1 MNESLQS
8 YRRTVALRCIN
19 FLSTLLSQNPRLRP
33 RRIIMIANWSEPV
46 LSDVGAPVMDFQRNF
61 HSQLVCYQCD
71 DCELQQEI
79 PVVCGDI
86 TFPTTSPTDPTCPTC
101 APEPTPP
108 TTPEWTTSTPD
119 TTCPTCAPT
128 LPTTPIP
135 TTSTPEE
142 TTCPTCA
149 PTLPTSPYPTTST
162 PEETTCPTCAPTL
175 PTSPYPTT
183 STPEETTCPTCAPT
197 LPTSPYPTT
206 STPQPTTPIPT
217 TPSPPTTPIPTTPS
231 PPTTPIPTTPSPPT
245 TPYCPAGC
253 CPCSGSRSTSVFAL
267 AARATK
273 QALMDEFEEDLRSA
287 RQLPL
292 PVYVC
297 FTTERYVNNR
307 RVVSRG
313 CTKRQQSLSDTC
325 TLLAGGQ
332 VYEQCS
338 LCSWQLCNR

>member
-1 MNESLQS
+1 MA
-8 YRRTVALRCIN
+8 RTITVGV
-19 FLSTLLSQNPRLRP
+19 FL
-33 RRIIMIANWSEPV
+33 V
-46 LSDVGAPVMDFQRNF
+46 LCAAAVR
-61 HSQLVCYQCD
+61 SQLVCYQCD

-86 TFPTTSPTDPTCPTC
+86 YFPTASPTPTDTTCPTC

-128 LPTTPIP
+128 IPTTPIP

-162 PEETTCPTCAPTL
+162 PVATSIPDTTCPTCAPTL

-183 STPEETTCPTCAPT
+183 STPFPSSTT
-197 LPTSPYPTT
+197 LPTTPQLTT
-206 STPQPTTPIPT
+206 STPVPTTPTPVP
-217 TPSPPTTPIPTTPS
+217 TPS
-231 PPTTPIPTTPSPPT
+231 
-245 TPYCPAGC
+245 CPAGC
-253 CPCSGSRSTSVFAL
+253 CPCSGSRSTSVFAM

-273 QALMDEFEEDLRSA
+273 QALMDEFEEDVRSA